1 MLIRELISY
10 LFMAAGGIFAI
21 FTVIGLMR
29 FPDVY
34 TRIHA
39 AAVVLTISAV
49 LLTMGIAIYVWEFYL
64 SLKILMISLFFLAS
78 NPMATHAIARSSYK
92 KKIALP
98 KVKTVDEYSA
108 FLERDEE
115 EK

>member
-1 MLIRELISY
+1 MVREIIAY
-10 LFMAAGGIFAI
+10 FFMVAGGIFAVI
-21 FTVIGLMR
+21 TVIGLIR

-49 LLTMGIAIYVWEFYL
+49 FITLGIAIYVWELYL
-64 SLKILMISLFFLAS
+64 SLKILLISVFFLLS
-78 NPMATHAIARSSYK
+78 NPMATHSIARSSYRK
-92 KKIALP
+92 KVALP
-98 KVKTVDEYSA
+98 KVKSVDEY
-108 FLERDEE
+108 FDYLGRE

>member
-1 MLIRELISY
+1 MIIRELIAY
-10 LFMAAGGIFAI
+10 FFIGTGGIFAI
-21 FTVIGLMR
+21 ITVIGLLR

-49 LLTMGIAIYVWEFYL
+49 LITVGMAIYVWELLL
-64 SLKILMISLFFLAS
+64 SIKILLISLIFLVS
-78 NPMATHAIARSSYK
+78 NPMATHSIARASYI

-98 KVKTVDEYSA
+98 EVRSVDKYSD
-108 FLERDEE
+108 FLERGQQE
-115 EK
+115 